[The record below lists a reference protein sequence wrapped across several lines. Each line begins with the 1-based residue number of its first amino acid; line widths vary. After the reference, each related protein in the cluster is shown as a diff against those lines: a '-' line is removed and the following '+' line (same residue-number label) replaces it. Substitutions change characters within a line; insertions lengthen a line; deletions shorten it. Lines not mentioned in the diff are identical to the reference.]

1 MKSTIHFLAL
11 AHPSSSHGFISGT
24 CDRVTRGLHEEWEL
38 CLAKDFQILI
48 SGFISNKNG
57 KQNCSR
63 ASSGDLII
71 NNKTMEP
78 LVVIDC
84 FSSMGLDLK
93 HFKAT
98 QLQEIRW
105 LIFGESGSLQHTD
118 LSTQNGVR
126 KSHYSQKNAALA
138 RNVQF

>member
-1 MKSTIHFLAL
+1 MTSTIHFLAFVL
-11 AHPSSSHGFISGT
+11 PSSFHGFILGT
-24 CDRVTRGLHEEWEL
+24 CDKVTRELHEEWEL

-63 ASSGDLII
+63 ASNGDLIT

-105 LIFGESGSLQHTD
+105 LIFRESGSL
-118 LSTQNGVR
+118 
-126 KSHYSQKNAALA
+126 
-138 RNVQF
+138 